1 MRSVVVV
8 SGGDVTSDVGLYVS
22 DVSGDV
28 CWVSTIVT
36 DISDLLSDVS
46 GCGCE
51 LLLSIELK

>member
-8 SGGDVTSDVGLYVS
+8 SGGDVTSDVGLLVS